1 MWRRG
6 GNYYQ
11 KSDPLTVR
19 KAFPEGRRSMSL
31 FTRLGP
37 LYANMCSKKTKNL
50 GRGFIGRDPGNTSCQ
65 TRTQSKS
72 KTENCTAA
80 VEHKFE
86 APQLAQVIVSNSL
99 RSAYDDIQII
109 KDSESKL
116 SDRMIEYLGGR
127 KFPNEYHA
135 SELREKY
142 ILDDWIAC
150 NLIFGRP
157 IRIFL
162 YGNEKHF
169 SAGLKISHASS
180 SSRERLQ
187 DYKPWSKKWIQYSWF
202 LQFKKQREQLQ

>member
-1 MWRRG
+1 
-6 GNYYQ
+6 
-11 KSDPLTVR
+11 
-19 KAFPEGRRSMSL
+19 
-31 FTRLGP
+31 
-37 LYANMCSKKTKNL
+37 L
-50 GRGFIGRDPGNTSCQ
+50 GRGLS
-65 TRTQSKS
+65 
-72 KTENCTAA
+72 A
-80 VEHKFE
+80 VVDSERMVLCEEEVVTIIKNQIPLQLEKLSQRGADQCLFSQGLVHCMRICAQRRQRIWGEDSLGGIQEILHARQEHKANPRQKIVQQQWNIKNWFE

-180 SSRERLQ
+180 RERLQ
-187 DYKPWSKKWIQYSWF
+187 DYKP
-202 LQFKKQREQLQ
+202 